1 MRKKMI
7 TGDISL
13 RDIPF
18 LMSSHYV
25 WTVSLYA
32 VQLDGRPK
40 VLMQTTGYTAIQTPW
55 LFAFYLND
63 DHVAGSIEGY
73 GIQVEVLDKQVVVAD
88 VDQRFSIAW
97 QSDAPSVQTLFLQPQ
112 AI

>member
-18 LMSSHYV
+18 LMSRDYV

-73 GIQVEVLDKQVVVAD
+73 GIQVEVLDKHVVVAD

-97 QSDAPSVQTLFLQPQ
+97 QADAPSVQTLFLQPQ

>member
-18 LMSSHYV
+18 LMSRDYV

-40 VLMQTTGYTAIQTPW
+40 VLMQTTGYTAI
-55 LFAFYLND
+55 
-63 DHVAGSIEGY
+63 
-73 GIQVEVLDKQVVVAD
+73 
-88 VDQRFSIAW
+88 
-97 QSDAPSVQTLFLQPQ
+97 
-112 AI
+112 